1 MGNDHDA
8 DLGDGEVRAELERKH
23 PDCKI
28 EFDRLNKAWGA
39 VITLSSTSERYIVGP
54 TLPELVIKLNADGS
68 EAG

>member
-1 MGNDHDA
+1 MGNHRDT
-8 DLGDGEVRAELERKH
+8 DLGECEVRAELERKH

-28 EFDRLNKAWGA
+28 EFDRANKAWGA

-54 TLPELVIKLNADGS
+54 TLPELVIKLDADGR

>member
-1 MGNDHDA
+1 MNGDHSTGLSDS
-8 DLGDGEVRAELERKH
+8 EVRAELERKH

-28 EFDRLNKAWGA
+28 EFDRLNRAWGA

-54 TLPELVIKLNADGS
+54 TLPELAIKLGVDGS

>member
-1 MGNDHDA
+1 MGNDHDT

-28 EFDRLNKAWGA
+28 EFDRLNRAWGA

-54 TLPELVIKLNADGS
+54 TLPELAIKLEVDGS

>member
-1 MGNDHDA
+1 MGNGRDT
-8 DLGDGEVRAELERKH
+8 DLGDGEVRAELERNH

-28 EFDRLNKAWGA
+28 EFDRLNRAWGA

-54 TLPELVIKLNADGS
+54 TLPELAIKLKANGS